1 MSIIHTQRR
10 LVLGALAVLAGCGT
24 AVDDGNLG
32 VTGSRP
38 PPVSW
43 EQFRARVYREPWP
56 GGVYIVDGDIP
67 LSDETELRAYYA
79 AWSGGDALT
88 VDQVFDTDNVYAL
101 DDRFALT
108 YCISDDFGD
117 QLSDVE
123 TAMSAATASWHDWIG
138 VHYRYAAD
146 QDASCDETNTSVFF
160 HVMPVPDD
168 GLFARSFFPDDA
180 RAERSIGIRP
190 AAFTTTA
197 GGRDFEGIL
206 RHELGHTLGF
216 RHEHIW
222 LTPACTSETS
232 DDARQVTDYDVD
244 SVMHYPQCRPSG
256 TGGYRQTDSDY
267 RGAVELY
274 GLSALLIDSSLASIT
289 LL

>member
-1 MSIIHTQRR
+1 
-10 LVLGALAVLAGCGT
+10 
-24 AVDDGNLG
+24 
-32 VTGSRP
+32 
-38 PPVSW
+38 
-43 EQFRARVYREPWP
+43 
-56 GGVYIVDGDIP
+56 
-67 LSDETELRAYYA
+67 
-79 AWSGGDALT
+79 
-88 VDQVFDTDNVYAL
+88 
-101 DDRFALT
+101 
-108 YCISDDFGD
+108 
-117 QLSDVE
+117 
-123 TAMSAATASWHDWIG
+123 
-138 VHYRYAAD
+138 
-146 QDASCDETNTSVFF
+146 SVFF

-190 AAFTTTA
+190 TAFTTTA

-222 LTPACTSETS
+222 LTPECTSETS
-232 DDARQVTDYDVD
+232 DEARQVTDYDVD